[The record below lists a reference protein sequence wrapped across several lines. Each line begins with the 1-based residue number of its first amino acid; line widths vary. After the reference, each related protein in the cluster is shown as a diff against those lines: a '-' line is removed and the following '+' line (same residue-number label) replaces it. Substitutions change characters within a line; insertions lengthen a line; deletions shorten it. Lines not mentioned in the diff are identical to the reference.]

1 MGKGMKPK
9 KGYNDKKY
17 KDNYDTIDWSS
28 HRKNK
33 DGMMNSK
40 TKVHDDKRQKELDKE
55 HKNEMYNGYKIWYN
69 GWS

>member
-28 HRKNK
+28 HRN
-33 DGMMNSK
+33 N
-40 TKVHDDKRQKELDKE
+40 KRQKEIEKE
-55 HKNEMYNGYKIWYN
+55 HKNEMYKYK
-69 GWS
+69 